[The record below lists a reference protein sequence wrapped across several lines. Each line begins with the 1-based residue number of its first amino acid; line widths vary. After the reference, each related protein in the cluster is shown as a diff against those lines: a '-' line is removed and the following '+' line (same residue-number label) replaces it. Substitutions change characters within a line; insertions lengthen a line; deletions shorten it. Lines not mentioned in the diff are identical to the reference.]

1 MDTTMGFTALDG
13 LVMGTRCGALDPGV
27 ILYLEQQHGMT
38 AEAVE
43 ALLYNESG
51 LLGVSGCASDM
62 RTLLASDDPRA
73 QEAVELFVFRIAR
86 EIGAL
91 TASLDGLDGLIFT
104 AGIGEHAPQIRAMVC
119 ARLGWLGAVLD
130 EKANARDGFAISRPE
145 SRLAIHIIPTSEETM
160 IARHTLD
167 TIRPA

>member
-1 MDTTMGFTALDG
+1 
-13 LVMGTRCGALDPGV
+13 
-27 ILYLEQQHGMT
+27 
-38 AEAVE
+38 
-43 ALLYNESG
+43 
-51 LLGVSGCASDM
+51 M

-91 TASLDGLDGLIFT
+91 TASLNGLDGLIFT

-119 ARLGWLGAVLD
+119 ARLGWLGAALD
-130 EKANARDGFAISRPE
+130 EKANTHDGFAISRPE
-145 SRLAIHIIPTSEETM
+145 SRLAIYVIPTSEETM